1 MRIVCSKSELSK
13 GVNIVQKAVP
23 VRTTMSILECILIDA
38 SGDSIKLTA
47 NDMEIGIETVING
60 TIEEAGIVAIDAKFL
75 SEVVRKLHD
84 NDVLIS
90 TNDNYQTNIVCRE
103 SNLHF
108 EIAGK
113 SGEDFPNIPFIS
125 RNEPIEISQFTLK
138 ELIKKTIFSI
148 SDNDSN
154 KMMTGELF
162 EIEDSN
168 LRVTALDGHRLAI
181 INITL
186 KAGYDHKKV
195 IVPGKT
201 LNELSKIIPG
211 FAEDIVNIYITDNNI
226 IFEFDETV
234 VVSRLI
240 EGDFFKL
247 DHMLSKDYKT
257 KVKINKKQLL
267 DSIDRASLMA
277 KEGNKK
283 PIIMDIT
290 DTNVNLSITS
300 SIGSMNEDIGIEKEG
315 VDIKIGF
322 NPKFYMDALKVI
334 DDDEIDIY
342 MVDYKAPCYIKDENE
357 SYMYIILP
365 INLNNVR

>member
-1 MRIVCSKSELSK
+1 MKIICSKSELLK
-13 GVNIVQKAVP
+13 GVNIVAKAVP
-23 VRTTMSILECILIDA
+23 VRTTMAILECILINA
-38 SGDSIKLTA
+38 SDDKIKLTA
-47 NDMEIGIETVING
+47 NDMEIGIETIISGNVK
-60 TIEEAGIVAIDAKFL
+60 ESGIVAIDAKFL
-75 SEVVRKLHD
+75 QEVVRKLPD
-84 NDVLIS
+84 NDVEITTYDDFKTS
-90 TNDNYQTNIVCRE
+90 IICHE

-108 EIAGK
+108 DIVGK
-113 SGEDFPNIPFIS
+113 SGEDFSNIPFIS

-138 ELIKKTIFSI
+138 ELVKQTIFSI
-148 SDNDSN
+148 ADNDSN

-162 EIEDSN
+162 EIDGDN
-168 LRVTALDGHRLAI
+168 LKVTALDGHRLAI
-181 INITL
+181 RNIKL
-186 KAGYDHKKV
+186 KGSYDHKKV

-201 LNELSKIIPG
+201 LNEVSKIIPG
-211 FAEDIVNIYITDNNI
+211 FAEDMVNIYITDNNI
-226 IFEFDETV
+226 IFEFDDTV

-240 EGDFFKL
+240 DGEFFKL
-247 DHMLSKDYKT
+247 DHMLSKDYQT
-257 KVKINKKQLL
+257 KVRINKKQLL

-290 DTNVNLSITS
+290 DSNLNLSITS
-300 SIGSMNEDIGIEKEG
+300 FIGSMNEDIEINKEG

-322 NPKFYMDALKVI
+322 NPKFYIDALKVI

-342 MVDYKAPCYIKDENE
+342 MVDYKAPCFIKDDEE